1 MAVIATLTKGY
12 DLGYIW
18 RQVDPDLT
26 KDAAGYY
33 SRPARAGEKR
43 PAAGEARAR
52 RRSATEPHATAER
65 RHELRTEDA
74 RCYVSRPASVSCT
87 LPSFHWVVTSLAG
100 LSWSREKRCSRPW
113 WRASTRSVLAP
124 AISADPCVE

>member
-1 MAVIATLTKGY
+1 LAVIAT
-12 DLGYIW
+12 
-18 RQVDPDLT
+18 LT

-33 SRPARAGEKR
+33 LQASESGGEPPGRWWGPGAKAIGHRAADIYARL
-43 PAAGEARAR
+43 PAA
-52 RRSATEPHATAER
+52 EPHATAER
-65 RHELRTEDA
+65 RHELRAEDA

-87 LPSFHWVVTSLAG
+87 LPPFHWAVTSLAG

-113 WRASTRSVLAP
+113 WRASTRSVLSP